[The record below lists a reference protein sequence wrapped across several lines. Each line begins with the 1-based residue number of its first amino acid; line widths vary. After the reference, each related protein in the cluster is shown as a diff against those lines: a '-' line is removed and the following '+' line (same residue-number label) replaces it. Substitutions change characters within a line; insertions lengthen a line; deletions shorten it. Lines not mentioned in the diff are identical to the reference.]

1 MELKDKIQIA
11 VYKGIDSYS
20 SEFVTSLNFDKSSEY
35 VRQSE
40 FLEVEFV
47 PRKQSEVISEEIKS
61 LDNKIDEIK
70 SESLKELTELSDRK
84 KELLAIT
91 VQR

>member
-1 MELKDKIQIA
+1 MELKNKIQIA
-11 VYKGIDSYS
+11 VYKGINSWS
-20 SEFVTSLNFDKSSEY
+20 SEIVTNLNFDENSEY

-47 PRKQSEVISEEIKS
+47 PRKQSEVISEEIKF

-70 SESLKELTELSDRK
+70 SKSLKELIELSDRK

-91 VQR
+91 AQ